1 MPDSRLRIW
10 FALFVLV
17 VFTVGLAGGVIAGR
31 VVMRRPALE
40 RGGDRGDRGPRDFGP
55 GTVGS
60 RRGGGPPPR
69 VLAERLAKDLGLTP
83 EQQTKI
89 EAVLTASREH
99 VESLQRDVRQRFDAE
114 QRNLRDEIRK
124 VLTPEQQ
131 QKFDQNEKE
140 RSRFGRRG
148 PPR

>member
-1 MPDSRLRIW
+1 MPDSRVRIW

-17 VFTVGLAGGVIAGR
+17 VFAVGLAGGVIAGR
-31 VVMRRPALE
+31 VVTRRPAIE
-40 RGGDRGDRGPRDFGP
+40 RGVERDRGPRDFGP
-55 GTVGS
+55 GGPGS

-69 VLAERLAKDLGLTP
+69 VLADRLAKDLGLTA
-83 EQQTKI
+83 EQQAKV

-99 VESLQRDVRQRFDAE
+99 VESLQRDVRERLDAE

-131 QKFDQNEKE
+131 QKFDQSQGE
-140 RSRFGRRG
+140 RGRFGRRG